1 MKQNRKIIIIID
13 GWGDKFS
20 VFTKT
25 KTPNIDKI
33 SSMGMRTYMNPIQG
47 VAPESGVAQFVI
59 LGQPINKYTGRG
71 PIEALGAGIKL
82 KKGEI
87 AIRCNFAKLKKG
99 HVYDI
104 RAKIPD
110 KKTITKLNKIDKNIR
125 IIPTLEYRAIMI
137 VKNVNSNN
145 VKNTHPG
152 YVKMGNISQA
162 VQYNLNFKERITG
175 VKQIDDFLFKAEL
188 IMKNMTLLLRGAGS
202 SLPKV
207 EKMKDWEFIGDMP
220 IEHGLAKL
228 LEMSTIHRPK
238 TLKQEIEKIIKT
250 KKNVYLQ
257 IKSPDFYSH
266 KGDCKGK
273 IKAIE
278 KIDKALKPLV
288 KLVEENKIIIC
299 ITADH
304 ATPCHAKVH
313 TSDPVPFIISPY
325 RERLGMRIQGKDV
338 MKLLR

>member
-1 MKQNRKIIIIID
+1 MKKIIIIID

-20 VFTKT
+20 VFTKA
-25 KTPNIDKI
+25 KTPNMDKI
-33 SSMGMRTYMNPIQG
+33 ALMGSKTYMNPIQG
-47 VAPESGVAQFVI
+47 LAPESGVAQFVI
-59 LGQPINKYTGRG
+59 LGQSLSKYTGRG
-71 PIEALGAGIKL
+71 PLEALGAGVKL
-82 KKGEI
+82 KKNET

-99 HVYDI
+99 MVSDI

-110 KKTITKLNKIDKNIR
+110 KRTITKLNKIDKNIR
-125 IIPTLEYRAIMI
+125 IIPTIEYRAVMI
-137 VKNVNSNN
+137 VKNINSNN

-152 YVKMGNISQA
+152 YIKMGNISRA

-175 VKQIDDFLFKAEL
+175 IKSIDDFLFKAEQ
-188 IMKNMTLLLRGAGS
+188 IMKNRTLVLRGAGS

-207 EKMKDWEFIGDMP
+207 KKMKDWEFIGDMP
-220 IEHGLAKL
+220 VEQGLAKL
-228 LEMSTIHRPK
+228 LQMTTIHRPK
-238 TLKQEIEKIIKT
+238 TLKQEIEKTINA

-266 KGDCKGK
+266 KGNCKGK

-278 KIDKALKPLV
+278 KIDRSLKPLIR
-288 KLVEENKIIIC
+288 LVEENKIIVC

-304 ATPCHAKVH
+304 ATPCNVKVH

-325 RERLGMRIQGKDV
+325 RKRLGMRIQGKDV
-338 MKLLR
+338 MKLLN